1 MQFQKKINIA
11 IDGLSGCGKSTL
23 SRALADRLNYVY
35 FDTGAMYRAMTWYFL
50 NKGISPD
57 QLDSITQLLTEIHI
71 NYIQD
76 NGQNKI
82 VLNGKILDDELRS
95 NEVSNN
101 VSNYSIIPILRQKL
115 VEIQQSLSKS
125 GGVVMDGRDIG
136 TVVMPTAELKIFVTC
151 NDDIRAKRRYEELL
165 SKGMHSN
172 YSEVKD
178 NLIIRDRIDSSRAVA
193 PLRKAEDALLLDNS
207 SMTRDEQLEFILEK
221 CYEILS

>member
-1 MQFQKKINIA
+1 M
-11 IDGLSGCGKSTL
+11 D
-23 SRALADRLNYVY
+23 VY